1 MRREEWKGNA
11 CNRSTTN
18 VQTSLAGTRQWAF
31 WGRGGGTKKGE
42 KRENAFFA
50 IFVKNGIAVIFREVT
65 AMANRSG
72 VQVKRAF
79 LYHRRDFLVLNILN
93 TQNRTDSGDTP

>member
-1 MRREEWKGNA
+1 
-11 CNRSTTN
+11 
-18 VQTSLAGTRQWAF
+18 VQASFAGTRQWAF

-42 KRENAFFA
+42 KTRKCLFRDFRK
-50 IFVKNGIAVIFREVT
+50 KNGIAVIFREVT

-72 VQVKRAF
+72 VQAKRAF

>member
-1 MRREEWKGNA
+1 MERKRLLPQHDKCADIFGGHPSMGILGARRGH
-11 CNRSTTN
+11 
-18 VQTSLAGTRQWAF
+18 Q
-31 WGRGGGTKKGE
+31 KGE
-42 KRENAFFA
+42 KTRKCLFRDFRK
-50 IFVKNGIAVIFREVT
+50 KNGIAVIFREVT

-72 VQVKRAF
+72 VQAKRAF